1 MSKKWHPVEVL
12 SGHSQRKCSI
22 CSYRPF
28 SYDQAETVDLDLLID
43 QGSIW
48 SPFLS
53 AEDEPFMRCKLQI
66 DAVRPFAAPMH
77 CRALWLH
84 LDPDWPVQNWP
95 SGSVK
100 DWPDITGRRVT
111 DWLEVW
117 RIDQKLQTWHGK
129 HRPEGIDQKCEG
141 LTRSMSLKHDWSEVI
156 SSVKKCCE
164 GLTRS
169 VKDWPEVCVWNMI
182 DQKCEGLTRIDTENS
197 FQFDQLRALKDVAAP
212 SRPDV
217 AVGMS
222 QCLLKIELNPYYVF
236 SSFLPKQFLSGSCWS

>member
-1 MSKKWHPVEVL
+1 M
-12 SGHSQRKCSI
+12 
-22 CSYRPF
+22 
-28 SYDQAETVDLDLLID
+28 TVDLDLLID

-66 DAVRPFAAPMH
+66 DAVRPFAAPIH

-95 SGSVK
+95 
-100 DWPDITGRRVT
+100 DITGRSVT

-129 HRPEGIDQKCEG
+129 HRPEGIDQKCEE

-182 DQKCEGLTRIDTENS
+182 DQKCEGLTRID
-197 FQFDQLRALKDVAAP
+197 QK
-212 SRPDV
+212 
-217 AVGMS
+217 
-222 QCLLKIELNPYYVF
+222 YVF
-236 SSFLPKQFLSGSCWS
+236 ETCLHSLYSAWDVFVVCDGALLCVFFLHMPQKLPWPSGLGAPERYATSRV